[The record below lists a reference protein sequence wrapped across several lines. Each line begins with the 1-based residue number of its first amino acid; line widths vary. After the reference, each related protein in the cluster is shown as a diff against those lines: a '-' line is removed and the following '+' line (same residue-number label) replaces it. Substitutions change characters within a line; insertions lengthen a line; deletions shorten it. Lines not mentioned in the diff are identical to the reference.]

1 MSETTS
7 STVVALPV
15 RQPSDEPVFRSTAS
29 PTAELSDHPP
39 YLKSLRS
46 QLAEAYSTFA
56 DRLLPAITA
65 IESAIETLAND
76 RTMETAKRQRLLR
89 SFELQLA
96 RIRALEASIPDT
108 HREALTVLDRL
119 ETRAR
124 SRRAT
129 RN

>member
-1 MSETTS
+1 
-7 STVVALPV
+7 
-15 RQPSDEPVFRSTAS
+15 
-29 PTAELSDHPP
+29 
-39 YLKSLRS
+39 
-46 QLAEAYSTFA
+46 
-56 DRLLPAITA
+56 
-65 IESAIETLAND
+65 
-76 RTMETAKRQRLLR
+76 METAKRQRLLR